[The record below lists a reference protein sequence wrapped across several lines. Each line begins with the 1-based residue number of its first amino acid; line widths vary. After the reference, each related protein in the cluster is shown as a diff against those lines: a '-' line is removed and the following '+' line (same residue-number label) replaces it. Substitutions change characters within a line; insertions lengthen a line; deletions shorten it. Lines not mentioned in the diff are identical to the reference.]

1 MLLGFSEYDMQG
13 KRLAKSLGLPY
24 EAVRIHYFPDGE
36 SKVTL
41 PPKLPDHVIFCRSLN
56 QPNDK
61 LIELILAAKTARQ
74 LGAGHLTLVAP
85 YLCYMR
91 QDKAF
96 SPGEAIS
103 QTIIGQLL
111 ADLFDDVITVD
122 PHLHRTHHLIDA
134 VPASKALTLSAT
146 LPMREF
152 LQKLGDIFLLG
163 PDEESQQWLDAI
175 AQDCCL
181 SYCVARKK
189 RLSDTE
195 VQITLPEID
204 LQNKRVVLID
214 DVISSGETIA
224 ITGLSCFENG
234 ASSVDVLVTH
244 PLFATGAIERLKQAG
259 IGQIWSTDSIT
270 HSSNCIFLADLL
282 AEGINKLN

>member
-1 MLLGFSEYDMQG
+1 MILGFSEYDMQG

-103 QTIIGQLL
+103 QTVIGQLL

>member
-1 MLLGFSEYDMQG
+1 MILGFSEYDMQG
-13 KRLAKSLGLPY
+13 KRLAKSLGLAY

-103 QTIIGQLL
+103 QTVIGQLL

>member
-1 MLLGFSEYDMQG
+1 MILGFSEYDMQG

-103 QTIIGQLL
+103 QTVIGQLL

-244 PLFATGAIERLKQAG
+244 PLFAEGAIERLKQAG